1 MSDAQRAPAPK
12 IRAAV
17 LSSGNPRDVRLWSG
31 IPFHMLKALESQFDL
46 VAVVEQPWPWWFHR
60 LGKAMKGLTARR
72 YEYHFSPGYTALAAR
87 DTIAALEAARP
98 DVVLAISVSTMAHLM
113 VDRFRI
119 VNIADATVRAMM
131 GYYDSFTR
139 HMGGNGKSADAIEA
153 KTIGGAFLS
162 IYPST
167 WAHDSAIN
175 DYGADPARTQVV
187 EWGSNITATEA
198 HPRTLDGGEVR
209 LLFVGI
215 EFDRKGGPLAI
226 AIVRELAA
234 RGIKCR
240 LDIVGVGADAVV
252 GPVPDTVTFHGFVS
266 KANPEGRALIDRLFA
281 EASFFLLPTTAE
293 CFGIVFAEA
302 ASRGLPS
309 ISFATGGVPSAV
321 LSGTTG
327 LLLPLGSDATTFADA
342 IGDIV
347 ASPDRY
353 AAMSA
358 AALNDAH
365 TRLDWDVWA
374 RRVAENVRRQIEIEG
389 VARP

>member
-1 MSDAQRAPAPK
+1 
-12 IRAAV
+12 
-17 LSSGNPRDVRLWSG
+17 
-31 IPFHMLKALESQFDL
+31 
-46 VAVVEQPWPWWFHR
+46 
-60 LGKAMKGLTARR
+60 
-72 YEYHFSPGYTALAAR
+72 
-87 DTIAALEAARP
+87 
-98 DVVLAISVSTMAHLM
+98 
-113 VDRFRI
+113 
-119 VNIADATVRAMM
+119 
-131 GYYDSFTR
+131 
-139 HMGGNGKSADAIEA
+139 MGGDGSPADGIEA
-153 KTIGGAFLS
+153 KTISGAFLS

-175 DYGADPARTQVV
+175 DYHADPARTQIV
-187 EWGSNITATEA
+187 EWGSNITATGA
-198 HPRTLDGGEVR
+198 TPRALPDGEVR

-226 AIVRELAA
+226 AVVRELAA
-234 RGIKCR
+234 RGIACR
-240 LDIVGVGADAVV
+240 LDIVGVGAEAVTTA
-252 GPVPDTVTFHGFVS
+252 VPDNVTFHGFVS

-327 LLLPLGSDATTFADA
+327 ILLPLGSNAKAFADA
-342 IGDIV
+342 IGEIV

-353 AAMSA
+353 ATMSA

-374 RRVAENVRRQIEIEG
+374 RRVEANVRRQLEIEEK
-389 VARP
+389 VRP